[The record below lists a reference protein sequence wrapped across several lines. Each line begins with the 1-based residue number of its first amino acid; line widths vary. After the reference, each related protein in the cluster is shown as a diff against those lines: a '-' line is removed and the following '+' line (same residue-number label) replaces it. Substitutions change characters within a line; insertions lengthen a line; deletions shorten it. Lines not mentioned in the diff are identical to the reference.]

1 MIRQVMFDLVGD
13 LKKVGHSQRE
23 ALEMAGVSRGTWQY
37 RDKPRRIQRE
47 PIPQADRGYPSR
59 ISTQDEEQVMAR
71 ITAAWAK
78 GESVQQAFATSWDE
92 GVYLGSRRQW
102 YRIANRIEDQQARPK
117 IPTKRRGSKRSAPIV
132 EAHAAGEVWVWDIS
146 DVKGAFVGC
155 VFKAYSVQ
163 DLYSRKIVAHRVAS
177 RQSDV
182 IARDMM
188 REAFNTHGAPKV
200 LHSDNGAAM
209 KSERMRRLCG
219 DHDVAMSFNR
229 PSVSNDNPFKE
240 SEFRTMKYR
249 PSYPGMFEDL
259 PAAQQWVGEYVDW
272 FNNAHHHSSL
282 ALHTPRSVYDGT
294 WRQIQDRRVQT
305 LDTYYAH
312 HHDRFRKPPIAQ
324 EPPSVV
330 GINLHHKPEVP
341 DNQSAAS

>member
-1 MIRQVMFDLVGD
+1 MIREVMFDLVEA
-13 LKKVGHSQRE
+13 LKAVGYSQRR

-37 RDKPRRIQRE
+37 RSKPRRTQSE
-47 PIPQADRGYPSR
+47 PVPQADREYPSR
-59 ISTQDEEQVMAR
+59 ISAEDEAQVMAR
-71 ITAAWAK
+71 INAAWEA
-78 GESVQQAFATSWDE
+78 GNSVQHAFATSWDE
-92 GVYLGSRRQW
+92 GVYLASQRQW
-102 YRIANRIEDQQARPK
+102 YRIANRIVDQQARPQVPSK
-117 IPTKRRGSKRSAPIV
+117 HRCPKRAAPIV
-132 EAHAAGEVWVWDIS
+132 EAHAAGEAWMWDIS

-163 DLYSRKIVAHRVAS
+163 DLYSRKIVAHQVAS

-188 REAFNTHGAPKV
+188 QEAFIIHGAPAV
-200 LHSDNGAAM
+200 LHSDNGTAM
-209 KSERMRRLCG
+209 KSQLMRRLCSEYN
-219 DHDVAMSFNR
+219 VAMSFNR

-259 PAAQQWVGEYVDW
+259 PAAQQWVKEYVNW
-272 FNNAHHHSSL
+272 FNNEHHHSSL
-282 ALHTPRSVYDGT
+282 ALHTPQSVYDGI
-294 WRQIQDRRVQT
+294 WRTIQGCRIQT
-305 LDTYYAH
+305 LNTYYAH
-312 HHDRFRKPPIAQ
+312 HKDRYRKPPVAH

-341 DNQSAAS
+341 DNQSATS

>member
-13 LKKVGHSQRE
+13 LKRVGYSQRG

-59 ISTQDEEQVMAR
+59 ISIKDEEEVMAR
-71 ITAAWAK
+71 INAAWAK

-102 YRIANRIEDQQARPK
+102 YRIANRIADQQARPRV
-117 IPTKRRGSKRSAPIV
+117 PTQRRGSKRSAPIV
-132 EAHAAGEVWVWDIS
+132 EAHAAGDVWVWDIS
-146 DVKGAFVGC
+146 DVKGVFVGC

-177 RQSDV
+177 HQSDV

-188 REAFNTHGAPKV
+188 REAFSIQGSPKV

-209 KSERMRRLCG
+209 KSELLRRLCG
-219 DHDVAMSFNR
+219 DHGVAMSFNR

-249 PSYPGMFEDL
+249 PSYPRVFEDL

-282 ALHTPRSVYDGT
+282 ALHTPQSVYDGT
-294 WRQIQDRRVQT
+294 WTQIQDRRVQT
-305 LDTYYAH
+305 LDTYYAR
-312 HHDRFRKPPIAQ
+312 HHDRFHKPPIAR